1 LKYLHT
7 ALAYGR
13 RYSLLQ
19 SGSNNIGGVGDIDV
33 NADSSKSPFRR
44 KILAWA
50 NREAHLTKA
59 GTKIFDFSRFDSRR
73 LATIPMHI
81 ERITSKPGNSE
92 NPDLKQ
98 LGHMV
103 PKFQFA
109 SRDVPDRLGPQRY
122 PFTALPVERV
132 LNMASNWGRYGADT
146 TMSNQSALYTAHVD
160 DEFT

>member
-1 LKYLHT
+1 LRILRKAHSGHIP
-7 ALAYGR
+7 AQFF
-13 RYSLLQ
+13 SLGTPRGTL
-19 SGSNNIGGVGDIDV
+19 D
-33 NADSSKSPFRR
+33 
-44 KILAWA
+44 
-50 NREAHLTKA
+50 EAA
-59 GTKIFDFSRFDSRR
+59 TKIFDASLFDSRR
-73 LATIPMHI
+73 LAAIPMHI
-81 ERITSKPGNSE
+81 ERIMSKPGNSE

-103 PKFQFA
+103 PKFQYA

-146 TMSNQSALYTAHVD
+146 TMSNQSALYTAHID